1 MADNAQD
8 RKLPATQRKI
18 DKARSEG
25 QVARSRDLGHL
36 GALGSGVALV
46 AVFAPDAT
54 AWLTQLLADAMRFD
68 AAQVSQTESMIERLS
83 ASSLRTAVVLLPLFA
98 TVVVV
103 ALAGSVLAGGWNA
116 TLYPLK
122 PKFSKLNPLPGLKRV
137 FAGPQLVDTLKACL
151 LAGILGTT
159 ATVYLNR
166 QWMRH
171 AELLAMPLPVALAE
185 GGRLLLG
192 GLLLLVGVLAT
203 FALVDVPLQR
213 RLLQRRLRM
222 SIQEMKKEMK
232 EVEGNAEIKGKIKLR
247 MREMINGRM
256 LAAVPRADLVVMN
269 PSHYAVALKYD
280 EARMAAPRVVAK
292 GADLLALRIRDL
304 AREAKVPVLQAPPL
318 ARALYAHT
326 EVDQEIPARLF
337 GAVAQVLAW
346 VYQVRDAMAAGR
358 PLPAQAP
365 TPEIPEDMDP
375 LHAAVARAGA
385 GTTGVEQ

>member
-36 GALGSGVALV
+36 GALGSGVALI
-46 AVFAPDAT
+46 AIFAPDAT
-54 AWLTQLLADAMRFD
+54 AWLTQLLADALRFD

-103 ALAGSVLAGGWNA
+103 ALAGGALAGGWNV

-151 LAGILGTT
+151 LATILGTT
-159 ATVYLNR
+159 ATLYLSR
-166 QWMRH
+166 QWMHH
-171 AELLAMPLPVALAE
+171 AELLAMPLPTALAE

-192 GLLLLVGVLAT
+192 GLLLLVGVLAA

-280 EARMAAPRVVAK
+280 ETRMAAPRVVAK

-337 GAVAQVLAW
+337 GAVAQLLAW

-358 PLPAQAP
+358 PLPERAP
-365 TPEIPEDMDP
+365 LPEVPEDMDP
-375 LHAAVARAGA
+375 LHGADAGEGAAGA
-385 GTTGVEQ
+385 EL